1 MDNLLNLTPGKKISS
16 KGKTY
21 TVTHLIDA
29 DTIICRQDST
39 GNSARFCIKDVT
51 VYPNSPN
58 DINALDKEVELLS
71 IADEDWQEAN
81 KRFQIIRPL
90 IKTDRNFQMVKEI
103 AKSAGVGKST
113 IYRWLKAYEE
123 SEKLSILVP
132 LHKNAGGKGKTRL
145 HPEVEKV
152 LQNTIQDYYLRSQKP
167 SVKKTC
173 QEVLRRCRNAGVD
186 CPHPNTIRKRI
197 TLISEEVKLQ
207 RRSNK
212 KKATEKYTPLLGY
225 FPGAD
230 YPLSIVQIDHTKL
243 DIILVDDVARKPIGR
258 PWLTL
263 AIDVFSRMVM
273 GLYISFDPPSSMSA
287 GLCITN
293 SILPKESWLLKMDIS
308 TPWPCWGVMKT
319 LHMDNAPEFRSNM
332 LKRACE
338 EYGINIEWRPV
349 SKPNYGGHI
358 ERLLGTFAK
367 EIHILPGTTF
377 SNPTQRGEYD
387 SEAKAIMTLNEF
399 EKWLITYITGV
410 YHQRVHTSLGMSPIK
425 KYEEG
430 IFGTAERPGCG
441 LVSAIT
447 NVEKLKLDFM
457 PYVERTVQEYG
468 VVIDDIYYYGH
479 VLRPYIHK
487 FDPKSPKQ
495 KQKFIFK
502 RDPRDIS
509 VVHFYDPEV
518 KQYFTIPYRDTSRPA
533 ISIWE
538 LRQAT
543 KKLEDMGYK
552 QVNEALIFEAYEQM
566 RQEQEKATKE
576 TKKARL
582 SRQKRTFHQQIDKPL
597 SINPANNKQRAIDK
611 ISNLVTEEIT
621 PFDELEEL

>member
-21 TVTHLIDA
+21 TVTHLLDV
-29 DTIICRQDST
+29 DTVICRQDST
-39 GNSARFCIKDVT
+39 GNSARFCIKDLT
-51 VYPNSPN
+51 VDPNSQN
-58 DINALDKEVELLS
+58 EINNLDKEVELLG

-90 IKTDRNFQMVKEI
+90 IKTDRDLQMVKEI
-103 AKSAGVGKST
+103 AKSAGVHQAT

-123 SEKLSILVP
+123 TGRLSVLVP
-132 LHKNAGGKGKTRL
+132 GHKSAGGKGKARL
-145 HPEVEKV
+145 HPEVEKI

-167 SVKKTC
+167 SVQKTC
-173 QEVLRRCRNAGVD
+173 KEVLRRCRNAGVD
-186 CPHPNTIRKRI
+186 CPHPNTVRNRI
-197 TLISEEVKLQ
+197 ILICEEVRLQ

-212 KKATEKYTPLLGY
+212 KKATEKYSPLLGY

-243 DIILVDDVARKPIGR
+243 DIVLVDDIARKPIGR

-263 AIDVFSRMVM
+263 AIDVFSRMVT
-273 GLYISFDPPSSMSA
+273 GLYVSFDPPSSMSA
-287 GLCITN
+287 GLCITH
-293 SILPKESWLLKMDIS
+293 SILPKENWLMKMDIS

-367 EIHILPGTTF
+367 EIHTLPGTTF

-387 SEAKAIMTLNEF
+387 SEAKAVMTFNEF

-410 YHQRVHTSLGMSPIK
+410 YHQRVHTALGMSPIK
-425 KYEEG
+425 KHEEG

-441 LVSAIT
+441 LVNAIT
-447 NVEKLKLDFM
+447 DVEKLKLDFM
-457 PYVERTVQEYG
+457 PYVERTIQEYG
-468 VVIDDIYYYGH
+468 VVIEDIYYYGD
-479 VLRPYIHK
+479 VLRRYIHK
-487 FDPKSPKQ
+487 ADPKNSKL

-518 KQYFTIPYRDTSRPA
+518 KQYFTIPYRNTSRPA

-543 KKLEDMGYK
+543 KTLEDSGYK

-566 RQEQEKATKE
+566 RQEQDKAIKE

-582 SRQKRTFHQQIDKPL
+582 SRQRRTFHQQIDKPL
-597 SINPANNKQRAIDK
+597 SVESAENKQKVMNK

>member
-1 MDNLLNLTPGKKISS
+1 MDSLFNLIPGKKITN

-21 TVTHLIDA
+21 TITHITDA
-29 DTIICRQDST
+29 DTVICRQDSS
-39 GNSARFCIKDVT
+39 GLSARFCIKDVKIDPT
-51 VYPNSPN
+51 SQNS
-58 DINALDKEVELLS
+58 INIADQEIELLS

-81 KRFQIIRPL
+81 KRFQIILPL
-90 IKTDRNFQMVKEI
+90 LKKDRNFQMVKEV

-113 IYRWLKAYEE
+113 IYRWLKTYEA
-123 SEKLSILVP
+123 SEKLSSLVP
-132 LHKNAGGKGKTRL
+132 TNKNAGGKGKTRL
-145 HPEVEKV
+145 YPEVEKI

-167 SVKKTC
+167 SIQKTYE
-173 QEVLRRCRNAGVD
+173 EVMRHCRNAGID
-186 CPHPNTIRKRI
+186 CPHPNTIRNRI
-197 TLISEEVKLQ
+197 SLISEVVKLQ

-212 KKATEKYTPLLGY
+212 KKATEKYTPLVGY

-243 DIILVDDVARKPIGR
+243 DIILVDDVVRKPIGR

-263 AIDVFSRMVM
+263 AIDVFSRMVT
-273 GLYISFDPPSSMSA
+273 GLYISFDPPSAMSV
-287 GLCITN
+287 GLCITS
-293 SILPKESWLLKMDIS
+293 SILPKETWLTKIGIS
-308 TPWPCWGVMKT
+308 TPWPCWGLMKT

-338 EYGINIEWRPV
+338 EYRINIEWRPV

-367 EIHILPGTTF
+367 EIHTLPGTTF

-387 SEAKAIMTLNEF
+387 SEAKAVMTLTEF

-410 YHQRVHTSLGMSPIK
+410 YHQRVHTTLGVSPIK
-425 KYEEG
+425 KHEEG

-441 LVSAIT
+441 LVNAIT
-447 NVEKLKLDFM
+447 DVEKLKLDFM
-457 PYVERTVQEYG
+457 PYVERTIQEYG
-468 VVIDDIYYYGH
+468 VVIDDIYYYGE
-479 VLRPYIHK
+479 VLRRYIHK
-487 FDPKSPKQ
+487 ADPRNPKL
-495 KQKFIFK
+495 KQKFLFK

-509 VVHFYDPEV
+509 VVYFYDVEV

-538 LRQAT
+538 LHQAT
-543 KKLEDMGYK
+543 KKLEDMGYE

-566 RQEQEKATKE
+566 RREQEKAVKE
-576 TKKARL
+576 TKQARL
-582 SRQKRTFHQQIDKPL
+582 KRQRRTFHQKIDKPL
-597 SINPANNKQRAIDK
+597 SINSADNKQKAINK
-611 ISNLVTEEIT
+611 ASNFLVEEIT